1 MFGRVKA
8 GLAVA
13 AAAVTACSLAAC
25 GSSSAAGTASPT
37 GGASA
42 AAAQGKAAS
51 FLPADVRNSGTFKV
65 GMEIDYPPM
74 EYYKAGTQTP
84 TGLDVDLGKAIASKL
99 GLTPE
104 FVNTKWAGL
113 IPALNTHRYD
123 VIMSS
128 MGDFTDRQ
136 QQIDFVDYLNVG
148 EGGIVKNTNAAKFT
162 TRSSL
167 CGQKVSAQTGTVA
180 IKAAQDLSKQCVS
193 EGKPKIQ
200 ISTFPDDNSG
210 LLAVRT
216 GRTVLHIMDLPSA
229 LYEQETA
236 GGGNT
241 YKVVLPNIT
250 GGIPYGI
257 GVAKGQPQLVKAV
270 KTALDEIIQD
280 GEYAA
285 VLKKYDL
292 SSGAVES
299 AVVNGGT
306 TSSQ

>member
-1 MFGRVKA
+1 
-8 GLAVA
+8 
-13 AAAVTACSLAAC
+13 
-25 GSSSAAGTASPT
+25 
-37 GGASA
+37 
-42 AAAQGKAAS
+42 
-51 FLPADVRNSGTFKV
+51 
-65 GMEIDYPPM
+65 MEIDYPPM
-74 EYYKAGTQTP
+74 EYYKAGTQTA
-84 TGLDVDLGKAIASKL
+84 TGLDVDLGKAIANKL

-148 EGGIVKNTNAAKFT
+148 EGGIVQKANAAKFT

-200 ISTFPDDNSG
+200 ISAFPDDNSG

-270 KTALDEIIQD
+270 KTALDEVIQD
-280 GEYAA
+280 GEYSA

-292 SSGAVES
+292 LSGAVQS

>member
-1 MFGRVKA
+1 MP
-8 GLAVA
+8 
-13 AAAVTACSLAAC
+13 
-25 GSSSAAGTASPT
+25 SS
-37 GGASA
+37 
-42 AAAQGKAAS
+42 
-51 FLPADVRNSGTFKV
+51 VRDSGTFKV

-74 EYYKAGTQTP
+74 EYYKTGTQDP
-84 TGLDVDLGKAIASKL
+84 TGVDVALGKAIAKKL

-104 FVNTKWAGL
+104 FVNTKWDGL
-113 IPALNTHRYD
+113 IPALDTHRYD

-136 QQIDFVDYLNVG
+136 KQIDFVDYLNVG
-148 EGGIVKNTNAAKFT
+148 EGGIVKKANATKFS

-167 CGQKVSAQTGTVA
+167 CGKKVSAQTGTVA
-180 IKAAQDLSKQCVS
+180 IKAANDLSAQCVS
-193 EGKPKIQ
+193 DGKPKIQ

-216 GRTVLHIMDLPSA
+216 GRVDLHIMDLPSA
-229 LYEQETA
+229 IYEQETA

-250 GGIPYGI
+250 GGVPYGI
-257 GVAKGQPQLVKAV
+257 GVAKGQPQLVKAIR
-270 KTALDEIIQD
+270 TALDEIIND

-285 VLKKYDL
+285 VLKKYNL
-292 SSGAVES
+292 SSGAV
-299 AVVNGGT
+299 AKAAVNGGT